1 MSEDIIQS
9 FGADFMEKMADIN
22 LFVFKAMD
30 RCVLSSGNSLWA
42 IYKEGVQYIQFE
54 FIHCA
59 LSWVN
64 CGLLNG
70 LLCGLLYM

>member
-1 MSEDIIQS
+1 
-9 FGADFMEKMADIN
+9 MADIN
-22 LFVFKAMD
+22 PFVSKAMD
-30 RCVLSSGNSLWA
+30 RRVLSSGNSLWA
-42 IYKEGVQYIQFE
+42 IYKEGVQFE

-64 CGLLNG
+64 CGLLIG